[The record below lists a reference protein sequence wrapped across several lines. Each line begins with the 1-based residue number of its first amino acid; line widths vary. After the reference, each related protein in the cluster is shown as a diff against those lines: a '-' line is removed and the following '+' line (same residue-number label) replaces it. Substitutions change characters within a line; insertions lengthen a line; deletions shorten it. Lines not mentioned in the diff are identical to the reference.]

1 MKRDTLV
8 IESRATAAIGA
19 WVPTVTV
26 RAATAVVSSGLCLLV
41 LPTPFWR
48 GMGILLTASSLLFPS
63 VVPTWTVILLLCV
76 NQIGRQSS
84 ASDATFYVLLAGVH
98 LLHLLTSLA
107 RVLPDSGRLQL
118 AALRRPLTR
127 FVLIQAVVQTTAA
140 LTMLLFRNGPGT
152 IRGLSIGSALAL
164 GAIAVVLAMGLRP
177 RIGVRAGQS

>member
-48 GMGILLTASSLLFPS
+48 GMGILLTASSFLFPS

-76 NQIGRQSS
+76 NQIGRRSG

-107 RVLPDSGRLQL
+107 RVLPNRGRLQL
-118 AALRRPLTR
+118 AALGRPLTR
-127 FVLIQAVVQTTAA
+127 FVLLQVAVQAIAVLA
-140 LTMLLFRNGPGT
+140 LLLFRNGSGT
-152 IRGLSIGSALAL
+152 IRGLPIVSAIAL
-164 GAIAVVLAMGLRP
+164 GVVAVVLAMRSGQR
-177 RIGVRAGQS
+177 RAPSHR